1 MYTNQLPKHHP
12 EGGSPVI
19 SRPIVLTSVVALL
32 SCGLAFSKEATPV
45 AGEGVTFDEAQ
56 YVDLKASDSEVSY
69 VIQSRSYSATQQSFT
84 FIIGDE
90 GPNNYI
96 LGNYDEKE
104 NYPLTFYYTVKK
116 ADSTTEIRSTVGQLV
131 STNFT
136 YDAIGLNFAAQTE
149 FQGYADLP
157 LNEGESIDYTTLE
170 IVNIFFVDEI
180 ATKNPDGTYTY
191 TYAPD
196 YSKNYILK
204 KPSLKTVAKT
214 NYYLGDFLADTSLA
228 EVNRF
233 ADYSAIHCSY
243 RSIMDEQFK
252 SLSATYPDFE
262 TEIADGTYGIRMR
275 FASLTNSSL
284 RLNHLDGSSE
294 IRAIKGTTYL
304 NLDHAG
310 TLQFLL
316 QDLPS
321 ENVVSFDIVNATLY
335 CDIWDNNKAATLSH
349 SAITWRF
356 GYVRFG
362 ATSGGAAK
370 VNNYNVTMIV
380 TLLVAL
386 ALFAGAAYGLYRY
399 EKNRFKND
407 EFNRVDDKR
416 FLKQS
421 LVAFFYFAFWTA
433 EILFLI
439 GRCVLF
445 KNSLVVYNPF
455 DPYIVVFSVALV
467 IYTGYYIKY
476 LASRIKDARIKKKDE
491 ALMINDTVADDGTVI
506 TKK

>member
-1 MYTNQLPKHHP
+1 M
-12 EGGSPVI
+12 I
-19 SRPIVLTSVVALL
+19 SRPIVLASVVALL
-32 SCGLAFSKEATPV
+32 SCGLALSNGTTPV
-45 AGEGVTFDEAQ
+45 AAEGVNFDETQ

-69 VIQSRSYSATQQSFT
+69 VIQSRSYSATLQSFT

-90 GPNNYI
+90 GSKNYI
-96 LGNYDEKE
+96 LGNYDEAN

-116 ADSTTEIRSTVGQLV
+116 ADATTEIRSSVGQLV

-157 LNEGESIDYTTLE
+157 LNEGESIDYVSLE
-170 IVNIFFVDEI
+170 IVNIFYVDEI
-180 ATKNPDGTYTY
+180 ATKNADGTYTY
-191 TYAPD
+191 TYTPD
-196 YSKNYILK
+196 FSKNYILK

-228 EVNRF
+228 EVDRF
-233 ADYSAIHCSY
+233 SGYASLHCSY
-243 RSIMDEQFK
+243 RSMMDEQFK
-252 SLSATYPDFE
+252 SLSTTYPDFE
-262 TEIADGTYGIRMR
+262 KEIADGTYGIRMR

-284 RLNHLDGSSE
+284 RLNHLDGTSE
-294 IRAIKGTTYL
+294 IRTIKGTTYL

-321 ENVVSFDIVNATLY
+321 ENIASFDIMNATLY

-362 ATSGGAAK
+362 AASGAAASVK
-370 VNNYNVTMIV
+370 NYGLTMII
-380 TLLVAL
+380 TLAVAL
-386 ALFAGAAYGLYRY
+386 VLFAGAAYGLYRY
-399 EKNRFKND
+399 EKNRYKND

-416 FLKQS
+416 FLKQA

-455 DPYIVVFSVALV
+455 DPYIVAFSVALV

-476 LASRIKDARIKKKDE
+476 LVGRIKDARIKKKDD
-491 ALMINDTVADDGTVI
+491 ALKINDTVADDGTVI